1 MSGAVPG
8 DGPFSDFGFDAD
20 IMGFSVGTL
29 ACIAIIGI
37 LSLLIGQ
44 FFRKS
49 VLPRILGK
57 MFGQEMKSGDMLGTR
72 GSRAVGLAA
81 PQLHDTTRRN
91 CKVPVRIWVM
101 LTSLQASK

>member
-1 MSGAVPG
+1 MWFLTEYWGAFIRPPIRGPSMSGAVPG
-8 DGPFSDFGFDAD
+8 DGPFSDFGFDAS

-49 VLPRILGK
+49 VLPRILG
-57 MFGQEMKSGDMLGTR
+57 
-72 GSRAVGLAA
+72 
-81 PQLHDTTRRN
+81 
-91 CKVPVRIWVM
+91 
-101 LTSLQASK
+101 